1 MPESGNGAAAAGNG
15 AAKAAAV
22 SPVVKGAAGSMGG
35 LMEACCLQPID
46 VIKTRLQLDKATPP
60 RYAGIIDCGSKIY
73 TQEGVAALWKG
84 LVPFSTH
91 LTLKY
96 ALRMSTNAGF
106 QSLLRDRETGEL
118 TQSKRLLA
126 GFGASRPRPAAAEAP
141 RGGAAGGIDGLTRRA
156 TRRRRSPRAQ
166 APA

>member
-1 MPESGNGAAAAGNG
+1 MSAMKLDSVGSAGG
-15 AAKAAAV
+15 VSAAKAAVVV
-22 SPVVKGAAGSMGG
+22 SPAVKGAAGSLGG
-35 LMEACCLQPID
+35 LVEACCLQPID

-106 QSLLRDRETGEL
+106 QSLLRDKETGQL
-118 TQSKRLLA
+118 TQGKRLLA
-126 GFGASRPRPAAAEAP
+126 GFGTLFSIVLHLYLPLLFLLPHVFFRISR
-141 RGGAAGGIDGLTRRA
+141 IVHA
-156 TRRRRSPRAQ
+156 T
-166 APA
+166 